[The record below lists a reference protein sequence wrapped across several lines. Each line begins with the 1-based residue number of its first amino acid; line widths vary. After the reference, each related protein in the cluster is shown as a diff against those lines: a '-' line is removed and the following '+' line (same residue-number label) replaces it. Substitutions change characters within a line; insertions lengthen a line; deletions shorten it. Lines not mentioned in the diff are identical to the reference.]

1 MDMKPAM
8 TTPAKP
14 AAAPAPEATDASVR
28 VQVDE
33 TKMQSLY
40 ANAFRCSQTPE
51 EIMLDLG
58 LNMVVADGPTT
69 GEGPRG
75 GSARFEIGSRV
86 IMNYYTAKRLA
97 MLLGNVVRQ
106 HEQRFGEL
114 KMSIAER
121 SKPAA

>member
-1 MDMKPAM
+1 M
-8 TTPAKP
+8 TTPAPHAATPVADP
-14 AAAPAPEATDASVR
+14 ADASVR

-33 TKMQSLY
+33 SKMQSLY

-51 EIMLDLG
+51 EVMLDLG

-69 GEGPRG
+69 GETPRG
-75 GSARFEIGSRV
+75 GSARFEVGSRV

-97 MLLGNVVRQ
+97 MLLSNVVRQ

-121 SKPAA
+121 SKPSA